1 MAKAWPVEGLS
12 PDSSLDACARA
23 IVETRFREV
32 WHYREGTKAG
42 EDIEELHSMRVS
54 TRRLRSALRNFGPC
68 FDRAGL
74 RTHSRLLRDLAAS
87 LGAVRDM
94 DVRIAWLETLLVDA
108 PAEAAPGLLLL
119 VEQAKTARERARGP
133 MIELIEGLERK
144 RYDTKLIA
152 FARGRKRRNG

>member
-12 PDSSLDACARA
+12 PEASLEACARA

-32 WHYREGTKAG
+32 WHYRAGTIAG

-68 FDRAGL
+68 FDKSA
-74 RTHSRLLRDLAAS
+74 LRDHSTQLRELAAS

-94 DVRIAWLETLLVDA
+94 DVRIDWLERLRDGA
-108 PAEAAPGLLLL
+108 PAEVAPGVNLLIDRSRR
-119 VEQAKTARERARGP
+119 AREIARRP
-133 MIELIEGLERK
+133 MIALIKRLEK
-144 RYDTKLIA
+144 DGYEAEFLE
-152 FARGRKRRNG
+152 FARGGESRNG

>member
-12 PDSSLDACARA
+12 PEAPLDACARA

-32 WHYREGTKAG
+32 WHYRPGTISG

-74 RTHSRLLRDLAAS
+74 KMHGRQLQELADK
-87 LGAVRDM
+87 LGAVRDL
-94 DVRIAWLETLLVDA
+94 DVRIDWLETLRSSAPKELNAGIDLLVDRA
-108 PAEAAPGLLLL
+108 RL
-119 VEQAKTARERARGP
+119 ARERARGP
-133 MIELIEGLERK
+133 MIDLLERLE
-144 RYDTKLIA
+144 RDGYDAKFLA
-152 FARGRKRRNG
+152 FVRRGERHNG